1 MSKKLTPEL
10 ILMKLKHSNIQS
22 ITNLNLWGSDLD
34 DISLL
39 AQMPMLE
46 IVSLSVNKI
55 RSLKP
60 FLNHQHL
67 KQLSLRKN
75 LICDFGE
82 VKYLSTCPNLS
93 ILWLNE
99 NPISDNPN
107 YRSAVIKLIPSLVKL
122 DDIPIND
129 SERDQCLCGDY
140 NNDYQQPQYY
150 RYERQHSNKKEYD
163 YDRGNN
169 QYKYMRHNSDYS
181 NKYYKG
187 EEYSEEYNNF
197 YDNNNNQMKRR
208 TGKNFYNNNRKEF
221 DDFNIQRRSPYNE
234 SPIRYQNNNNMYQD
248 EYQQPSQREYKEKDD
263 TKGSN
268 IMNCM
273 VMLLSELNDNELEYI
288 KEEIDKKIAKY

>member
-1 MSKKLTPEL
+1 
-10 ILMKLKHSNIQS
+10 MKLKHSNVQS

-99 NPISDNPN
+99 NPISDSPN
-107 YRSAVIKLIPSLVKL
+107 YRSTVIKLIPSLVKL
-122 DDIPIND
+122 DDIPISD
-129 SERDQCLCGDY
+129 SERDQCLCRDY
-140 NNDYQQPQYY
+140 SNDYQQPQYY
-150 RYERQHSNKKEYD
+150 RYERQHGRNLISECFIAIS
-163 YDRGNN
+163 GNRSIN
-169 QYKYMRHNSDYS
+169 VQRVNTEVKVNSAS
-181 NKYYKG
+181 I
-187 EEYSEEYNNF
+187 F
-197 YDNNNNQMKRR
+197 THIAHQV
-208 TGKNFYNNNRKEF
+208 
-221 DDFNIQRRSPYNE
+221 
-234 SPIRYQNNNNMYQD
+234 MYGLM
-248 EYQQPSQREYKEKDD
+248 SKA
-263 TKGSN
+263 
-268 IMNCM
+268 
-273 VMLLSELNDNELEYI
+273 L
-288 KEEIDKKIAKY
+288 DK

>member
-10 ILMKLKHSNIQS
+10 ILMKLKHSNVQS

-99 NPISDNPN
+99 NPISDSPH
-107 YRSAVIKLIPSLVKL
+107 YRSTVIKLIPSLVKL
-122 DDIPIND
+122 DDIPISD
-129 SERDQCLCGDY
+129 SERDQCLCRDY
-140 NNDYQQPQYY
+140 SNDYQQPQYY

-169 QYKYMRHNSDYS
+169 NYKYMRHNSDYS
-181 NKYYKG
+181 NNYYKG
-187 EEYSEEYNNF
+187 EEYTEEYNNF
-197 YDNNNNQMKRR
+197 YDNNNQMKRR
-208 TGKNFYNNNRKEF
+208 SGKNFYNNRKEF
-221 DDFNIQRRSPYNE
+221 NDFNNQRRHNE
-234 SPIRYQNNNNMYQD
+234 SPMGYKQSNMYED
-248 EYQQPSQREYKEKDD
+248 EYQQPSQRENKEKDD
-263 TKGSN
+263 TRSSN

-273 VMLLSELNDNELEYI
+273 VMLLSELNDKELEYI
-288 KEEIDKKIAKY
+288 KDEIDKKIAKY